1 MSPRG
6 FPMLSRPKL
15 PTSEYSSFNTR
26 YQATRVWRAGPSL
39 VDTPGVV
46 LVVCARMRIW
56 HFLELSV
63 SLLMPC
69 LASAERSPA
78 ALLLEGDLAAHA
90 PAAWQV
96 HVSER
101 PEGLVAF
108 IILPYQEG
116 FDLWYQPS
124 LLKARMQAL
133 CPKTADP
140 VWAELDHGHAVFLE
154 PTVGGKTVDTMRIP
168 CAPGVGRPS

>member
-1 MSPRG
+1 
-6 FPMLSRPKL
+6 
-15 PTSEYSSFNTR
+15 
-26 YQATRVWRAGPSL
+26 
-39 VDTPGVV
+39 
-46 LVVCARMRIW
+46 MRIGL
-56 HFLELSV
+56 FVALSV
-63 SLLMPC
+63 SLLMPH
-69 LASAERSPA
+69 LASAERSRA

-108 IILPYQEG
+108 IIPPYQEG

-124 LLKARMQAL
+124 LLKARIQAL

-140 VWAELDHGHAVFLE
+140 IWAELDRSPAVFLE
-154 PTVGGKTVDTMRIP
+154 PTVGGKTVDAMRIP
-168 CAPGVGRPS
+168 CVRETGVSPSPG